1 MKENILNSRPFETD
15 LHLVLSLSDIR
26 FFNAL
31 LAIRKEKKKI
41 FVTSNNH
48 ANNLLS
54 KFSMG
59 GTIALNS

>member
-15 LHLVLSLSDIR
+15 LHLVLSLSGIR